1 MPLTSKEKQKRFKA
15 KMYKAGLKQI
25 NLWVRRKESRKA
37 VKMTQSGFIK
47 NFKKLTHGWDE
58 DSLTQLY
65 SLLIKI
71 TKGKKEAARL
81 KERT

>member
-15 KMYKAGLKQI
+15 KMYKAGFKQI
-25 NLWVRRKESRKA
+25 NLWIRRKEPRQA
-37 VKMTQSGFIK
+37 VKMTQSEFIK
-47 NFKKLTHGWDE
+47 NLKKLTAGWDE

-71 TKGKKEAARL
+71 SKGKKEAARL
-81 KERT
+81 KRK